1 MHDSAFANTME
12 EVTHLRH
19 AGLVK
24 FILWVLYSIFSS
36 LGNSV
41 LNVIGIEEQNTT
53 GQRISLCSSE
63 SGRYPYTAPQISNT
77 QGMCHQSSWEAT
89 KPSLPYSYASVLQ
102 T

>member
-1 MHDSAFANTME
+1 MHDSALANTTE
-12 EVTHLRH
+12 EVTHLCH

-36 LGNSV
+36 LGNSI

-63 SGRYPYTAPQISNT
+63 SRRYTAPQISNT
-77 QGMCHQSSWEAT
+77 QGMCHQGSWEAS
-89 KPSLPYSYASVLQ
+89 KPSLPYGYTAVLQ